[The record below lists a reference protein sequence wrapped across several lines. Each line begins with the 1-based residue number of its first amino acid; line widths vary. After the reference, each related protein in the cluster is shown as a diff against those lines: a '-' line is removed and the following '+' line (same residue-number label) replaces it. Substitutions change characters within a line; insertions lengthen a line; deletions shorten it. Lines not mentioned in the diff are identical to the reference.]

1 MTRAIGTPQTIRTD
15 NLNTYHHNPRRGDVN
30 TIAES
35 LRTNGQFRPI
45 VVNRGT
51 HTGRPM
57 EVLAGNHTLLAARH
71 LDGTPHEITELDC
84 YVVDVDDDRARRI
97 VLADNRTS
105 DLGRY
110 DDEALASLLETLD
123 DDLEGTGYDEDD
135 LADLMAELE
144 EQEDLPDSYTTTSDP
159 QATRESQGRGEG
171 LMNHTSDDEKAAS
184 YAERGTRMFVLSFP
198 YEQYVWV
205 AKQLDE
211 YAANHPDAGDTHPSM
226 VIHLLAEANGAEPP
240 RTVATA
246 VKEAEANS

>member
-1 MTRAIGTPQTIRTD
+1 MTRTIGTPHTIHTD
-15 NLNTYHHNPRRGDVN
+15 NLNTYHHNPRRGDIN
-30 TIAES
+30 AIAAS

-45 VVNRGT
+45 VVNTGT
-51 HTGRPM
+51 HTGRPN

-105 DLGRY
+105 DLGDY
-110 DDEALASLLETLD
+110 DDEALADLLETIG
-123 DDLEGTGYDEDD
+123 DDLDGTGYDEDD

-144 EQEDLPDSYTTTSDP
+144 EQEDLPGSYTTTSGPDTP
-159 QATRESQGRGEG
+159 QERGEG
-171 LMNHTSDDEKAAS
+171 LMKHTSDDEKAEA

-211 YAANHPDAGDTHPSM
+211 YAAKHPDAGDTHPSM
-226 VIHLLAEANGAEPP
+226 VIHLLAEANGSEPP